1 MVRGPQLSAFS
12 LSWSCIFSCSKAFVY
27 LNVPLVFDIRY
38 QSYTEAS
45 MSQECIVAVPT
56 VRTKGPRDEL
66 LEGSLTGGEATEQLE
81 VYV

>member
-1 MVRGPQLSAFS
+1 
-12 LSWSCIFSCSKAFVY
+12 
-27 LNVPLVFDIRY
+27 
-38 QSYTEAS
+38 